1 MVVLNSLSAGT
12 RHAPRTTNVAC
23 ALNGDRLVPPSFV
36 AAIAALCVAASPLQT
51 GGLVAPALAATGGV
65 PTPQE
70 LGKLSEGLAQVDYL
84 LDHWVEETSICK
96 GPDTE
101 VSDLQLKQVM
111 RTEGNQ
117 GCKADPLVVQ
127 QYLGFRSMKS
137 PLFNAAKLMLRAE
150 PLVADSKYD
159 AYTAAVDEWT
169 TKAQM
174 SSTMAYTSSW
184 GEANPNG
191 GQENVEALLES
202 TKIDVKQSRALLK
215 RVIDILEVPPAPPF
229 TPPSKS

>member
-1 MVVLNSLSAGT
+1 MRLLIMPVLVG
-12 RHAPRTTNVAC
+12 C
-23 ALNGDRLVPPSFV
+23 
-36 AAIAALCVAASPLQT
+36 
-51 GGLVAPALAATGGV
+51 ATGWEDL
-65 PTPQE
+65 PAAPPQTDP
-70 LGKLSEGLAQVDYL
+70 SHPCVVA
-84 LDHWVEETSICK
+84 
-96 GPDTE
+96 E